1 MATNETNKLIF
12 GTTTYNLK
20 DDSGTASSHTHTKS
34 QITDFPTSMTPASHT
49 HGNIQNNGT
58 LQTTDVTVANGDK
71 LVVTDASSTIAN
83 QIVRSSISF
92 DGSTATK
99 CLTQKGTWETFGT
112 SNLAIGTT
120 GTTACAGNDS
130 RLSDNRF
137 PSNNSSLVHT
147 SGDESISGTKSFMTM
162 KASNGYINDLY
173 SYDNSYDYTIQLR
186 TSLDLSLGHDILV
199 TNSDSNIAMRV
210 SKFSSSTAYS
220 VGQYT
225 VYQGML
231 YKCTTAHSAAAWNS
245 DHFTRCV
252 NQIVSTDNVIA
263 KTFEATGSDYAEKFE
278 TLEDCPVCRF
288 VTLDGEKIKLAQPED
303 DYILGITSETPSIV
317 GDKENQGT
325 PVGMLGKL
333 WVEHDG
339 SAKVNG
345 YVISG
350 KDGIATNADKGYRV
364 MAVDGN
370 RCKVLVK

>member
-147 SGDESISGTKSFMTM
+147 SGDES
-162 KASNGYINDLY
+162 
-173 SYDNSYDYTIQLR
+173 
-186 TSLDLSLGHDILV
+186 
-199 TNSDSNIAMRV
+199 
-210 SKFSSSTAYS
+210 
-220 VGQYT
+220 
-225 VYQGML
+225 
-231 YKCTTAHSAAAWNS
+231 TTLNMHWK
-245 DHFTRCV
+245 H
-252 NQIVSTDNVIA
+252 
-263 KTFEATGSDYAEKFE
+263 
-278 TLEDCPVCRF
+278 
-288 VTLDGEKIKLAQPED
+288 
-303 DYILGITSETPSIV
+303 
-317 GDKENQGT
+317 
-325 PVGMLGKL
+325 
-333 WVEHDG
+333 
-339 SAKVNG
+339 
-345 YVISG
+345 
-350 KDGIATNADKGYRV
+350 
-364 MAVDGN
+364 
-370 RCKVLVK
+370 